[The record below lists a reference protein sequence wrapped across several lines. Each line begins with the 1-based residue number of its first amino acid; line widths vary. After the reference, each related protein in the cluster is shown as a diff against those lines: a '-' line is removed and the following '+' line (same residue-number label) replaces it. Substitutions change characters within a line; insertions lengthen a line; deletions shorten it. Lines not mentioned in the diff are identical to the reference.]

1 MVLSGTSRAVVAA
14 RLPLF
19 RAVSKCTASCGQV
32 PRRAASTHSVLG
44 SKFLTPAQRAEANIV
59 AELQKSRVIYQELQ
73 QKHPPS
79 YPLDATTSAT
89 ATLAS
94 TTPRP
99 EPAQPRHQES
109 NATNNNTSSQ
119 SSFRQAIINATVTF
133 ATLVLAA
140 QAVRNANLQK
150 QYKIRVEALEEV
162 LRKKHVWVQE
172 ELLSLQFSQLMA
184 REIIQAAAEQPKSWF
199 GAMSTTAQNDEELED
214 KIARIVQKSLL
225 NKVAQQAQTSE
236 EQAETRLRQV
246 AQQEQ
251 SQPANVTSN
260 DDEQALLLQLMQE
273 GGLETPTAAKKKHV
287 FTM

>member
-1 MVLSGTSRAVVAA
+1 MVLSGTNCAVVAA

-19 RAVSKCTASCGQV
+19 RAVFKCTASCGQV
-32 PRRAASTHSVLG
+32 PRRAVSTHSVLG

-79 YPLDATTSAT
+79 HSLDATTSAT

-94 TTPRP
+94 STQRP
-99 EPAQPRHQES
+99 EPEQPRHQES
-109 NATNNNTSSQ
+109 NPSNSSQ

-172 ELLSLQFSQLMA
+172 ELLSPQFSQLLA
-184 REIIQAAAEQPKSWF
+184 REIIQAATEQPKSWF
-199 GAMSTTAQNDEELED
+199 GASSTTVQNDDQLED

-225 NKVAQQAQTSE
+225 AKVAQQAQTSE

-251 SQPANVTSN
+251 SQPANATSN

-273 GGLETPTAAKKKHV
+273 GGLETPTATKKKHV